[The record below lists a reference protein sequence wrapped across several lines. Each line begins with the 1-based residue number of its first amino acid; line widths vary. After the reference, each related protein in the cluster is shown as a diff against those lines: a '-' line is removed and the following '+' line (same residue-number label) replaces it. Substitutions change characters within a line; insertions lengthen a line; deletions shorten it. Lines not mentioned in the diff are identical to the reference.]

1 MLSQGGGAVHGN
13 GLDLLPEEGV
23 DEDENTL
30 DDISGDE
37 VSRFLNRTKKTWEII
52 SEKILNRNRENYFLQ
67 KRF

>member
-1 MLSQGGGAVHGN
+1 MHGN

-37 VSRFLNRTKKTWEII
+37 VRRPGQFGVLSFSVEFLLRIVI
-52 SEKILNRNRENYFLQ
+52 
-67 KRF
+67 